1 MACLSSNLSH
11 GELVLLSSSSST
23 SRSLSMTAFNAA
35 LLLRARCSHFC
46 RTPCRRVHRS
56 SQPVSELALA
66 KAGSTWFWI
75 TVHASMSLPMRL
87 VMKSARQRNSP
98 QRGMLLDRLCVLA
111 ASASNLCCIIFSTAF
126 FMVASFRNASSS
138 APKWPR
144 SGRSVAK
151 STSCWASSC
160 DSRSPE
166 TLCRS
171 HREAVSV
178 FDRFAARSPPGL
190 PARPRPQSKNLH
202 VSTSLQYGASRGQ
215 KSGNEAGLMSQKWMA
230 PTTCGTSSIA
240 AIVRSVAAIPFQPGK
255 GHIEDLQFML
265 NDKKPRTEQFHRRSK
280 RQVQKC
286 TKAPELCKVL
296 AASSKGKRFKVLDEK
311 ALALHKKLR
320 IVTNGGMLFHRL
332 QRHMRKVTHEETVR
346 HCEQLCSKAKT
357 VELGLTPVH
366 EGKHLLKNIL
376 GNIVNVQACGLAFG
390 HVVCQKRSEIR

>member
-1 MACLSSNLSH
+1 MSSMACLSSNLSH

-240 AIVRSVAAIPFQPGK
+240 LSSAVSRQFLSSQERATSRTCNSCSMTRNLERSSSIVVANGKSKSAPRLLSSVKCWQHRAKANASRSWMK
-255 GHIEDLQFML
+255 
-265 NDKKPRTEQFHRRSK
+265 RRWPST
-280 RQVQKC
+280 R
-286 TKAPELCKVL
+286 
-296 AASSKGKRFKVLDEK
+296 SSG
-311 ALALHKKLR
+311 
-320 IVTNGGMLFHRL
+320 
-332 QRHMRKVTHEETVR
+332 
-346 HCEQLCSKAKT
+346 
-357 VELGLTPVH
+357 
-366 EGKHLLKNIL
+366 
-376 GNIVNVQACGLAFG
+376 
-390 HVVCQKRSEIR
+390 